1 MIQPEHLKAAM
12 AAAGVSQSEL
22 ARRTGLSSSMIG
34 KLARGE
40 ARQSAHIFELSRALG
55 VSPEYLVGETENPG
69 RQDIAMPNARI
80 IAEELGMVPVRH
92 VDLAIG
98 MGATFLDQAISE
110 TQRFM
115 PREWLDLYTRS
126 PADKLIVAQGAGD
139 SMFPTIHHND
149 LVLIDTTQNIPQM
162 SDQVFA
168 VSYCGLGCVKRLRPT
183 NDGGWLLFSDN
194 PTITPITAYDGELH
208 VLGRVVA
215 FFRKM

>member
-1 MIQPEHLKAAM
+1 
-12 AAAGVSQSEL
+12 
-22 ARRTGLSSSMIG
+22 
-34 KLARGE
+34 
-40 ARQSAHIFELSRALG
+40 
-55 VSPEYLVGETENPG
+55 
-69 RQDIAMPNARI
+69 MPNARI